1 MSSFTRKSLDKAVAS
16 FGSENQNDFRRQQIM
31 LKMSANVEEL
41 LNSRHSK
48 CSFYLDQEMLFRTVS
63 KKLDIAENSDDHRK
77 TTEVFGA
84 KWEIR
89 QKNFVKSKT
98 RECLAHKRRRTNN
111 RFIFTQIS
119 SHS

>member
-1 MSSFTRKSLDKAVAS
+1 
-16 FGSENQNDFRRQQIM
+16 M

-63 KKLDIAENSDDHRK
+63 KKLDIVENSDDHRK

-89 QKNFVKSKT
+89 QKNFVKQESAWHT
-98 RECLAHKRRRTNN
+98 SVEEPITNLFSCKFLHTLKN
-111 RFIFTQIS
+111 PIR
-119 SHS
+119 